1 MEGSA
6 LMTTVLI
13 FGFALAGSVGALSL
27 AAAFLVLPAE
37 IRSTILPALIAYATG
52 SLIGAA
58 FLGLLPEAIGRA
70 PAQDVL
76 ATALAGIFAFF
87 LLEKLLIWRHHHQV
101 GAHHHHASDEDH
113 EHLGAAVGPLLLLG
127 DGVHNFADGVVISVT
142 FDVSIELGV
151 AASVAI
157 VVHEVAQE
165 VGDFAILLDAG
176 YRPAKAFAWNT
187 VSGLTTLLGAAL
199 AYAFADRI
207 GAATP
212 YVMAVAASTFL
223 YIGMADLIPAL
234 HRHVGHVATLS
245 QLVLMGAGVG
255 TIVLI
260 HSVA

>member
-1 MEGSA
+1 
-6 LMTTVLI
+6 MTMALI
-13 FGFALAGSVGALSL
+13 FGFAVAGSIGALSL
-27 AAAFLVLPAE
+27 AAAFLVLPSE
-37 IRSTILPALIAYATG
+37 IRSTILPALIGYATG
-52 SLIGAA
+52 TLLGAA
-58 FLGLLPEAIGRA
+58 FLGLLPEAIARA
-70 PAQDVL
+70 PASGVL

-101 GAHHHHASDEDH
+101 GAHHRHTGDEDH
-113 EHLGAAVGPLLLLG
+113 VHVGAAVGPLLLLG
-127 DGVHNFADGVVISVT
+127 DGVHNFVDGVVIAVT
-142 FDVSIELGV
+142 FGVSVELGV

-157 VVHEVAQE
+157 VVHEIAQE

-176 YRPAKAFAWNT
+176 YPTGKAFVWNM
-187 VSGLTTLLGAAL
+187 VSGLTTLVGAAL

-207 GAATP
+207 EAATP

-234 HRHVGHVATLS
+234 HRHVGLTATLT
-245 QLVLMGAGVG
+245 QLLLMGAGVG